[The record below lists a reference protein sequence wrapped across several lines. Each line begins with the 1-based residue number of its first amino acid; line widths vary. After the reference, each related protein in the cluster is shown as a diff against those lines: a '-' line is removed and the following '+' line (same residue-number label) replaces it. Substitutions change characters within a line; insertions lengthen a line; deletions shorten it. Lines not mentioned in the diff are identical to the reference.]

1 MSAEAPPRTAAA
13 LVIGN
18 ELLSGKVGDANVV
31 ELARLLRRLGV
42 DLRRVLMVPD
52 EPELITREVAAL
64 ARDHTFVFTSGGVG
78 PTHDDVTVASV
89 AAAFGLEIGPHP
101 ALEKLLRDHYRERLT
116 DGHLAMARAPVGARL
131 LQTDDVRWPVTVVE
145 NVWVLPGVPEI
156 FRLKLS
162 VVEAHLGVDRPY
174 ISRAA
179 YTNLDE
185 GTLKPLLDRVVALHP
200 QVAVGSYPTWSDPS
214 YRTKL
219 TFDGK
224 DSAEV
229 ERAFASFIA
238 SLPSGEPQ
246 RTELSPRRG
255 RKASRGGSRTLKLC
269 RLKAS
274 RARRRGERRPGA

>member
-1 MSAEAPPRTAAA
+1 VSGETTRTAAA

-18 ELLSGKVGDANVV
+18 ELLSGKVRDANVV

-52 EPELITREVAAL
+52 EPELIAAEIAAL

-78 PTHDDVTVASV
+78 PTHDDVTVAAV
-89 AAAFGLEIGPHP
+89 AAAFGLAVGPHP
-101 ALEKLLRDHYRERLT
+101 ELEQLLRDHYRERLT
-116 DGHLAMARAPVGARL
+116 DGHLAMARAPEGARL
-131 LQTDDVRWPVTVVE
+131 LQAEGVRWPLTVVR

-156 FRLKLS
+156 FRMKLA
-162 VVEAHLGVDRPY
+162 VVEAHLGADRPY

-185 GTLKPLLDRVVALHP
+185 GTLKPLLDAVVADHP
-200 QVAVGSYPTWSDPS
+200 DVFVGSYPTWSDPS

-224 DSAEV
+224 DAGKV
-229 ERAFASFIA
+229 ELAFAAFLA
-238 SLPSGEPQ
+238 RLPEGEPQ
-246 RTELSPRRG
+246 RTE
-255 RKASRGGSRTLKLC
+255 
-269 RLKAS
+269 
-274 RARRRGERRPGA
+274 